1 MTLTGLLLT
10 LIPLALLLAVVA
22 MLRRRGLGMP
32 LGRWLAWL
40 AACSLSGALLLAIV
54 RAGGLSGAD
63 WGEAALLALGAF
75 AVELL
80 ATALIY
86 ARARPGA

>member
-1 MTLTGLLLT
+1 MTCTGLVLI
-10 LIPLALLLAVVA
+10 LIPLALLLALVA

-32 LGRWLAWL
+32 LRRWLAWL
-40 AACSLSGALLLAIV
+40 VAASLGSALLLAIV
-54 RAGGLSGAD
+54 RAGGLSRAD
-63 WGEAALLALGAF
+63 WGEAALVALGAF
-75 AVELL
+75 AVGLL

>member
-10 LIPLALLLAVVA
+10 LIPLALLLALVA

-32 LGRWLAWL
+32 LGHWLAWL
-40 AACSLSGALLLAIV
+40 AAGSLGSALLLPVIG
-54 RAGGLSGAD
+54 AGGISGVD
-63 WGEAALLALGAF
+63 WHESALVALGSLTLG
-75 AVELL
+75 LL